1 MFICIILKE
10 SGGEVIR
17 LQLTKDHKFWGYR
30 RPDGK
35 VGVRNHVLI
44 LPTITC
50 ATQVA
55 KQITELVHGT
65 VSFIHQH
72 GCAQVGV
79 DYDQTFRTYVGMG
92 ANPNVYGVVV
102 LGLGCETHQARS
114 VMGELTKI
122 TNKPVELVSIQDHG
136 GTLSAIAEGAKIAA
150 KMVQDASA
158 VTRELCDFSELIIG
172 TECGGSDAC
181 SGLSANPAVGYVSDA
196 IIEHGGTAI
205 LAETTE
211 LIGAEHL
218 LAGRAVDDKV
228 AKKAYEVIKAMENRS
243 FQMGVDIRTGNPS
256 PGNRRGGLTTLEEK
270 SLGAAYKAGSKQLQE
285 VIDYAEAPTKK
296 GLVWMDTPGHDI
308 EQLTGMV
315 AGGAQI
321 VLFTTGRGTPTGSPI
336 APTIKISTNSTL
348 FDKMSE
354 NIDLNAGTII
364 EGKESIES
372 VGSRIFE
379 EIRKVSSGKLTKA
392 EILKQH
398 DFGIWRIGPT
408 F

>member
-1 MFICIILKE
+1 
-10 SGGEVIR
+10 V
-17 LQLTKDHKFWGYR
+17 TKLLETNNEGKFLGYR
-30 RPDGK
+30 RHDGK

-50 ATQVA
+50 ATQAA

-79 DYDQTFRTYVGMG
+79 DYEQTFRTYVGLG
-92 ANPNVYGVVV
+92 TNPNVYGVIV

-114 VMGELTKI
+114 VASEIAKTGKR
-122 TNKPVELVSIQDHG
+122 VETVSIQDYG
-136 GTLSAIAEGAKIAA
+136 GTLSAIAEGAKAA
-150 KMVQDASA
+150 TKLVQEASA
-158 VTRELCDFSELIIG
+158 QMREWCDFSELIIG

-181 SGLSANPAVGYVSDA
+181 SGLSANPAVGVVSDM
-196 IIEHGGTAI
+196 IVEKGGTAI

-218 LAGRAVDDKV
+218 LAKRAKNERV
-228 AKKAYEVIKAMENRS
+228 AKRVYEIINAMENRS
-243 FQMGVDIRTGNPS
+243 ILMGVDIRTGNPS
-256 PGNRRGGLTTLEEK
+256 PGNIKGGLSSLEEK
-270 SLGAAYKAGSKQLQE
+270 SLGAANKAGKSQLNE
-285 VIDYAEAPTKK
+285 IIDYAEAPTEK

-315 AGGAQI
+315 AGGAQV
-321 VLFTTGRGTPTGSPI
+321 VLFTSGRGTPTGSPI
-336 APTIKISTNSTL
+336 APVIKISTNTPM
-348 FDKMSE
+348 FERMSE
-354 NIDLNAGTII
+354 NMDLDAGSIID
-364 EGKESIES
+364 GKETVED
-372 VGSRIFE
+372 VGKRIFD
-379 EIRKVSSGKLTKA
+379 EIGMVCSGKLTKA

>member
-1 MFICIILKE
+1 MDFE
-10 SGGEVIR
+10 QNQS
-17 LQLTKDHKFWGYR
+17 FWGYR
-30 RPDGK
+30 RSDGK
-35 VGVRNHVLI
+35 VGIRNHVLI

-50 ATQVA
+50 ATQA
-55 KQITELVHGT
+55 AHQITQLISGT

-92 ANPNVYGVVV
+92 LNPNVYGVVV

-114 VMGELTKI
+114 VAGEIAKSG
-122 TNKPVELVSIQDHG
+122 KPVEVISIQDHG
-136 GTLSAIAEGAKIAA
+136 GTLSAIAEGAKAAA

-158 VTRELCDFSELIIG
+158 QTRELCHFSDLIIG

-181 SGLSANPAVGYVSDA
+181 SGISANPAVGVVSDLIVSA
-196 IIEHGGTAI
+196 GGTAI

-218 LAGRAVDDKV
+218 LANRAADDRV
-228 AKKAYEVIKAMENRS
+228 AKRVYEVIEAMEKRAIM
-243 FQMGVDIRTGNPS
+243 MGVDIRTGNPS
-256 PGNRRGGLTTLEEK
+256 PGNIEGGLSSLEEK
-270 SLGAAYKAGSKQLQE
+270 SLGASTKSGTSPLQE
-285 VIDYAEAPTKK
+285 IINYAEIPSKK

-308 EQLTGMV
+308 EQMTGMV
-315 AGGAQI
+315 AGGAQL
-321 VLFTTGRGTPTGSPI
+321 VLFTSGRGTPTGSPI
-336 APTIKISTNSTL
+336 APVIKISTNTPM
-348 FDKMSE
+348 FERMSE
-354 NIDLNAGTII
+354 NMDLNAGTII
-364 EGKESIES
+364 DGEETVVEVGK
-372 VGSRIFE
+372 RIFS
-379 EIRKVSSGKLTKA
+379 EIRNVCSGKWTKS

>member
-1 MFICIILKE
+1 MQNLE
-10 SGGEVIR
+10 R
-17 LQLTKDHKFWGYR
+17 KFWGYR

-50 ATQVA
+50 ATQAA
-55 KQITELVHGT
+55 KQITELVSGT

-79 DYDQTFRTYVGMG
+79 DYEQTFRTYVGMG
-92 ANPNVYGVVV
+92 ANPNVFGVVV

-114 VMGELTKI
+114 VAGELEKTG
-122 TNKPVELVSIQDHG
+122 KPVRVVSIQDHG
-136 GTLSAIAEGAKIAA
+136 GTLGAIAEGAKIAA
-150 KMVQDASA
+150 RLVQDASA
-158 VTRELCDFSELIIG
+158 QMREPFSFSELIVG

-181 SGLSANPAVGYVSDA
+181 SGLSANPAVGAVSDLLV
-196 IIEHGGTAI
+196 EHGGTAI

-218 LAGRAVDDKV
+218 LAQRAVNDRT
-228 AKKAYEVIKAMENRS
+228 AKRVYEVIDAMENRAIT
-243 FQMGVDIRTGNPS
+243 MGVDIRTGNPS
-256 PGNRRGGLTTLEEK
+256 PGNIKGGLSSLEEK
-270 SLGAAYKAGSKQLQE
+270 SLGASNKSGTSPLQE
-285 VIDYAEAPTKK
+285 VIDYAQVPTKK

-315 AGGAQI
+315 AGGAQV
-321 VLFTTGRGTPTGSPI
+321 VLFTSGRGTPTGSPI
-336 APTIKISTNSTL
+336 APVIKISTNT
-348 FDKMSE
+348 MMYE
-354 NIDLNAGTII
+354 NMEDNMDLNAGTII
-364 EGKESIES
+364 EGLETIEG
-372 VGSRIFE
+372 VGERIFE
-379 EIRKVSSGKLTKA
+379 EIGFVASGKLTKA

>member
-1 MFICIILKE
+1 M
-10 SGGEVIR
+10 
-17 LQLTKDHKFWGYR
+17 TKLLETNNKRQFLGYR
-30 RPDGK
+30 RHDGK

-50 ATQVA
+50 ATQAA

-79 DYDQTFRTYVGMG
+79 DYEQTFRTYVGLG
-92 ANPNVYGVVV
+92 LNPNVYGVVV

-114 VMGELTKI
+114 VAGEIAKTGKR
-122 TNKPVELVSIQDHG
+122 VEMVSIQDHG
-136 GTLSAIAEGAKIAA
+136 GTLSAIAEGAKAA
-150 KMVQDASA
+150 TKLVQEASA
-158 VTRELCDFSELIIG
+158 QMREWCDFSELIIG

-181 SGLSANPAVGYVSDA
+181 SGLSANPAVGVVSDM
-196 IIEHGGTAI
+196 IVEKGGTAI

-218 LAGRAVDDKV
+218 LANRAKNDRV
-228 AKKAYEVIKAMENRS
+228 AKRAYEIIEAMENRS
-243 FQMGVDIRTGNPS
+243 ILMGVDIRTGNPS
-256 PGNRRGGLTTLEEK
+256 PGNIKGGLSSLEEK
-270 SLGAAYKAGSKQLQE
+270 SLGAANKAGTSQLNE
-285 VIDYAEAPTKK
+285 IIDYAEAPTEK

-315 AGGAQI
+315 AGGAQV
-321 VLFTTGRGTPTGSPI
+321 VLFTSGRGTPTGSPI
-336 APTIKISTNSTL
+336 APVIKISTNTPM
-348 FDKMSE
+348 FKRMSE
-354 NIDLNAGTII
+354 NMDLDAGTII
-364 EGKESIES
+364 DGKETVED
-372 VGSRIFE
+372 VGKRIFD
-379 EIRKVSSGKLTKA
+379 EIGMVCSGKLTKA

>member
-1 MFICIILKE
+1 LKK
-10 SGGEVIR
+10 VDKQTF
-17 LQLTKDHKFWGYR
+17 LGYR
-30 RPDGK
+30 RHDGS
-35 VGVRNHVLI
+35 VGIRNHVLI

-50 ATQVA
+50 AAQAA
-55 KQITELVHGT
+55 KQITELVQGT

-72 GCAQVGV
+72 GCAQVGA
-79 DYDQTFRTYVGMG
+79 DYEQTFRTYYGMG

-114 VMGELTKI
+114 VAGELAKTG
-122 TNKPVELVSIQDHG
+122 KPVELVSIQDEG
-136 GTLSAIAEGAKIAA
+136 GTLDAIARGAKIAA

-158 VTRELCDFSELIIG
+158 QRRVPCDISELMVG

-181 SGLSANPAVGYVSDA
+181 SGLSANPAVGRVSDL
-196 IIEHGGTAI
+196 IVEHGGTAI

-218 LAGRAVDDKV
+218 LAKRAVSPQVSAKV
-228 AKKAYEVIKAMENRS
+228 YEIIKNMEDRAIK
-243 FQMGVDIRTGNPS
+243 MGVDIRTGNPS
-256 PGNRRGGLTTLEEK
+256 PGNKRGGLTTLEEK
-270 SLGAAYKAGSKQLQE
+270 SLGAANKAGTSPLQE
-285 VIDYAEAPTKK
+285 IVAYAEKPSKK

-308 EQLTGMV
+308 EQLTGMT

-336 APTIKISTNSTL
+336 APVIKISTNSQL
-348 FDKMSE
+348 FEKMRE
-354 NIDLNAGTII
+354 NMDLDAGTII
-364 EGKESIES
+364 EGKESIDD
-372 VGSRIFE
+372 VGERIFQ
-379 EIRKVSSGKLTKA
+379 EIIDVCSGKLTKA

>member
-1 MFICIILKE
+1 M
-10 SGGEVIR
+10 
-17 LQLTKDHKFWGYR
+17 GYR

-50 ATQVA
+50 ATQA
-55 KQITELVHGT
+55 AHQITQLVHGT

-79 DYDQTFRTYVGMG
+79 DYEQTFRTYVGMG
-92 ANPNVYGVVV
+92 LNPNVYGVVV

-114 VMGELTKI
+114 VAGEIAKSG
-122 TNKPVELVSIQDHG
+122 KPVEVISIQDSG
-136 GTLSAIAEGAKIAA
+136 GTLMAIAEGSKAAA
-150 KMVQDASA
+150 KMVQEASA
-158 VTRELCDFSELIIG
+158 QMREVCYFSELTIG

-181 SGLSANPAVGYVSDA
+181 SGISANPAVGVVSDM
-196 IIEHGGTAI
+196 IVEVGGTAI

-218 LAGRAVDDKV
+218 LAKRATNDRV
-228 AKKAYEVIKAMENRS
+228 AKRAYEIIDMMEKRAIL
-243 FQMGVDIRTGNPS
+243 MGVDIRTGNPS
-256 PGNRRGGLTTLEEK
+256 PGNIEGGLSSLEEK
-270 SLGAAYKAGSKQLQE
+270 SLGASAKSGTSPLTE
-285 VIDYAEAPTKK
+285 IVDYAQTPTQK

-308 EQLTGMV
+308 EQLTGMA
-315 AGGAQI
+315 AGGAQV
-321 VLFTTGRGTPTGSPI
+321 VLFTSGRGTPTGSPI
-336 APTIKISTNSTL
+336 VPVIKISTNTPI
-348 FDKMSE
+348 FNKMSE
-354 NIDLNAGTII
+354 NIDMNAGTII
-364 EGKESIES
+364 DGEES
-372 VGSRIFE
+372 VDEVGKRIFQ
-379 EIRKVSSGKLTKA
+379 EIGQVSSGKLTKA

>member
-1 MFICIILKE
+1 MKHD
-10 SGGEVIR
+10 
-17 LQLTKDHKFWGYR
+17 TTFWGYR
-30 RPDGK
+30 RPDGRI
-35 VGVRNHVLI
+35 GVRNHVLI

-50 ATQVA
+50 ATQA
-55 KQITELVHGT
+55 ARHITELVQGT

-72 GCAQVGV
+72 GCAQVGS
-79 DYDQTFRTYVGMG
+79 DYEQTFRTYVGMG

-114 VMGELTKI
+114 VAEEIAKTG
-122 TNKPVELVSIQDHG
+122 KPVELVSIQDHG
-136 GTLSAIAEGAKIAA
+136 GTLTAIAQGAKIAA
-150 KMVQDASA
+150 KMVQDAS
-158 VTRELCDFSELIIG
+158 VLRREPCDFSELIVG

-181 SGLSANPAVGYVSDA
+181 SGLSANPAVGVVSDM
-196 IIEHGGTAI
+196 IVDLGGTSI

-218 LAGRAVDDKV
+218 LANRAVDDKV
-228 AKKAYEVIKAMENRS
+228 AKRVYEVIHAMEQRS
-243 FQMGVDIRTGNPS
+243 IQMGVDIRTGNPS
-256 PGNRRGGLTTLEEK
+256 PGNIKGGLSSLEEK
-270 SLGAAYKAGSKQLQE
+270 SLGAANKAGTRPLQE
-285 VIDYAEAPTKK
+285 LIDYAQRPTKK

-315 AGGAQI
+315 AGGAQV

-336 APTIKISTNSTL
+336 APVIKIATNTPI
-348 FDKMSE
+348 FEKMGD

-364 EGKESIES
+364 EGKETLQS
-372 VGSRIFE
+372 VGQRIFDE
-379 EIRKVSSGKLTKA
+379 LVHVCSGKLTKA

>member
-1 MFICIILKE
+1 MNPELNTD
-10 SGGEVIR
+10 
-17 LQLTKDHKFWGYR
+17 LLGYR

-50 ATQVA
+50 ATQAA
-55 KQITELVHGT
+55 KQITELVQGT

-72 GCAQVGV
+72 GCAQVGE

-92 ANPNVYGVVV
+92 LNPNVYGVVV

-114 VMGELTKI
+114 VAGEIAKSG
-122 TNKPVELVSIQDHG
+122 KPVEVVSIQDHG
-136 GTLSAIAEGAKIAA
+136 GTLMTIAEGARAAA

-158 VTRELCDFSELIIG
+158 QRREPFDFSELIIG

-181 SGLSANPAVGYVSDA
+181 SGLSANPAVGVVSDLVVDA
-196 IIEHGGTAI
+196 GGTAI

-218 LAGRAVDDKV
+218 LAKRAVNEKV
-228 AKKAYEVIKAMENRS
+228 AKRVYEVIEKMESRAIL
-243 FQMGVDIRTGNPS
+243 MGVDIRTGNPS
-256 PGNRRGGLTTLEEK
+256 PGNIEGGLSSLEEK
-270 SLGAAYKAGSKQLQE
+270 SLGASNKSGSRPLQE
-285 VIDYAEAPTKK
+285 LIDYAEYPTKK

-315 AGGAQI
+315 AGGAQV
-321 VLFTTGRGTPTGSPI
+321 VLFTSGRGTPTGSPI
-336 APTIKISTNSTL
+336 APVIKISTNTAM
-348 FDKMSE
+348 FEKMRD
-354 NIDLNAGTII
+354 NMDLNAGTII
-364 EGKESIES
+364 EGEETIQAA
-372 VGSRIFE
+372 GRRIFD
-379 EIRKVSSGKLTKA
+379 EIKEVSSGKLTKS
-392 EILKQH
+392 EVLKQH

>member
-1 MFICIILKE
+1 MGKQD
-10 SGGEVIR
+10 SG
-17 LQLTKDHKFWGYR
+17 KFWGFR
-30 RPDGK
+30 RPDGR

-50 ATQVA
+50 ATQAA
-55 KQITELVHGT
+55 KQITELVQGT

-72 GCAQVGV
+72 GCAQVGE
-79 DYDQTFRTYVGMG
+79 DYEQTFRTYAGMG

-114 VMGELTKI
+114 VAGEIAKTG
-122 TNKPVELVSIQDHG
+122 KPVEVVSIQDHG
-136 GTLSAIAEGAKIAA
+136 GTLFTIAQGAKIAA
-150 KMVQDASA
+150 RMVQDASMQR
-158 VTRELCDFSELIIG
+158 RELCDFSELIIG

-181 SGLSANPAVGYVSDA
+181 SGLSANPAVGVVSDQ
-196 IIEHGGTAI
+196 IVDLGGTSI

-218 LAGRAVDDKV
+218 LAERAVDEKV
-228 AKKAYEVIKAMENRS
+228 AQRVYEVIRAMEDRA
-243 FQMGVDIRTGNPS
+243 FLMGVDIRTGNPT
-256 PGNRRGGLTTLEEK
+256 PGNIKGGLSSLEEK
-270 SLGAAYKAGSKQLQE
+270 SLGAANKAGSRPLQE
-285 VIDYAEAPTKK
+285 LIDYAQTPSKK

-315 AGGAQI
+315 AGGAQV

-336 APTIKISTNSTL
+336 APVIKIATNSAV
-348 FDKMSE
+348 FEKMGD
-354 NIDLNAGTII
+354 NIDINAGTII
-364 EGKESIES
+364 DGTESIQS
-372 VGSRIFE
+372 VGQRLFDE
-379 EIRKVSSGKLTKA
+379 VRLVASGKMTKA

>member
-1 MFICIILKE
+1 ME
-10 SGGEVIR
+10 EVIK
-17 LQLTKDHKFWGYR
+17 LELTNNKFWGYR
-30 RPDGK
+30 RADGR

-50 ATQVA
+50 ATQAA
-55 KQITELVHGT
+55 KQITELVSGT

-79 DYDQTFRTYVGMG
+79 DYEQTFRTYVGMG

-114 VMGELTKI
+114 VAGELAKTG
-122 TNKPVELVSIQDHG
+122 KPVQVVSIQDHG

-158 VTRELCDFSELIIG
+158 QMRELCDISELIIG

-181 SGLSANPAVGYVSDA
+181 SGLSANPAVGTVSDM
-196 IIEHGGTAI
+196 IIERGGTAI

-218 LAGRAVDDKV
+218 LAERAVDDKI
-228 AKKAYEVIKAMENRS
+228 AKKAYQIIQAMENRS
-243 FQMGVDIRTGNPS
+243 LQMGVDIRTGNPS
-256 PGNRRGGLTTLEEK
+256 PGNKRGGLSTLEEK
-270 SLGAAYKAGSKQLQE
+270 SLGAATKAGSKPLQE
-285 VIDYAEAPTKK
+285 IIDYAEQPTKK

-308 EQLTGMV
+308 EQMTGMV
-315 AGGAQI
+315 AGGAQV

-336 APTIKISTNSTL
+336 APVIKISTNTGI
-348 FDKMSE
+348 FDRMSE

-364 EGKESIES
+364 EGKESIET
-372 VGSRIFE
+372 VGQRIFD
-379 EIRKVSSGKLTKA
+379 EITKVSSGKLTKA

>member
-1 MFICIILKE
+1 MSMFTILKE
-10 SGGEVIR
+10 QEEGV
-17 LQLTKDHKFWGYR
+17 TKLKITKEGKFLGYR
-30 RPDGK
+30 RQDGK

-50 ATQVA
+50 ATQTA
-55 KQITELVHGT
+55 QRITELVHGT
-65 VSFIHQH
+65 VTFIHQH

-79 DYDQTFRTYVGMG
+79 DYEQTFRTYVGLG
-92 ANPNVYGVVV
+92 KNPNVYGVVV

-114 VMGELTKI
+114 VAAEIAKSG
-122 TNKPVELVSIQDHG
+122 KPVETISIQDHG
-136 GTLSAIAEGAKIAA
+136 GTLSTIAEGAKVAA
-150 KMVQDASA
+150 KLVQEASTQ
-158 VTRELCDFSELIIG
+158 VREWCDFSELIVG

-181 SGLSANPAVGYVSDA
+181 SGLSANPAVGVVSDM
-196 IIEHGGTAI
+196 IVERGGTSI

-218 LAGRAVDDKV
+218 LAKRAANNKV
-228 AKKAYEVIKAMENRS
+228 AKRVYEVIAAMENRS
-243 FQMGVDIRTGNPS
+243 IQMGVDIRTGNPS
-256 PGNRRGGLTTLEEK
+256 PGNIAGGISSLEEK
-270 SLGAAYKAGSKQLQE
+270 SLGAANKAGKSTLKE
-285 VIDYAEAPTKK
+285 IIDYAEEPSEK

-315 AGGAQI
+315 AGGAQV
-321 VLFTTGRGTPTGSPI
+321 VLFTSGRGTPTGSPI
-336 APTIKISTNSTL
+336 APVIKIATNTPM
-348 FDKMSE
+348 FEKMRD

-364 EGKESIES
+364 EGKETVEE
-372 VGSRIFE
+372 VAKRIFD
-379 EIRKVSSGKLTKA
+379 EIALVCSGKLTKA

>member
-1 MFICIILKE
+1 MAKPD
-10 SGGEVIR
+10 SG
-17 LQLTKDHKFWGYR
+17 KFWGYR
-30 RPDGK
+30 RPDGR

-50 ATQVA
+50 ATQA
-55 KQITELVHGT
+55 ARQITELVQGT

-79 DYDQTFRTYVGMG
+79 DYEQTFRTYAGMG

-114 VMGELTKI
+114 VAGEIAKTG
-122 TNKPVELVSIQDHG
+122 KPVEVVSIQDHG
-136 GTLSAIAEGAKIAA
+136 GTLLAIAQGAKIAA
-150 KMVQDASA
+150 RMVQDASMLQ
-158 VTRELCDFSELIIG
+158 RELCDFSELIVG

-181 SGLSANPAVGYVSDA
+181 SGLSANPAVGVVSDL
-196 IIEHGGTAI
+196 IVDHGGTSI

-218 LAGRAVDDKV
+218 LAERAVDEKV
-228 AKKAYEVIKAMENRS
+228 AKRVYEVIKAMEDRA
-243 FQMGVDIRTGNPS
+243 FLMGVDIRTGNPS
-256 PGNRRGGLTTLEEK
+256 PGNIKGGLSSLEEK
-270 SLGAAYKAGSKQLQE
+270 SLGAANKAGSRPLQE
-285 VIDYAEAPTKK
+285 LIDYAQTPSKK

-315 AGGAQI
+315 AGGAQV

-336 APTIKISTNSTL
+336 APVIKIATNSAI
-348 FDKMSE
+348 FAKME
-354 NIDLNAGTII
+354 DNIDVNAGTVID
-364 EGKESIES
+364 GTESIQA
-372 VGSRIFE
+372 VGRRLFE
-379 EIRKVSSGKLTKA
+379 EVAQVASGKLTKA